1 MVQVLP
7 SSYFRANFLTVRPN
21 AANDMALE
29 ILKKCET
36 FLYILFLLIH
46 YGFMSVL
53 KMAKNVFLS

>member
-21 AANDMALE
+21 AANDIALE
-29 ILKKCET
+29 SLKKCES
-36 FLYILFLLIH
+36 FLYVLFFLIH

-53 KMAKNVFLS
+53 KIAKNVFLP